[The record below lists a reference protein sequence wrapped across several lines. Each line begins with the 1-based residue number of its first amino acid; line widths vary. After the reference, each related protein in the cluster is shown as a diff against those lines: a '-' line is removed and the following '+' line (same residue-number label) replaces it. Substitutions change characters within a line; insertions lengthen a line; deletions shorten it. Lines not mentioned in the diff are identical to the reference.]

1 MRNGHLVLRTMSA
14 MAGKKIKTLA
24 RTLSHQHSIP
34 EEPFSPTRKDT
45 LLSRQDSLPKMPIS
59 PLEDVA
65 QKYLSAV
72 LPLLSPE
79 QQADTK
85 STVDAYV
92 ASSEGKAQY
101 DMLLQYDAKEDNY
114 MEHFYREMFSSYD
127 GSNHSLNPNFVL
139 TVDPSLDTAP
149 KRAASLTFASLHYH
163 QAVKTG
169 QLPILETRAGP
180 LCMRQMPWLFGTAR
194 IAQAVGSDD
203 LNQNCIDTSKHVA
216 VLCHGQVFKLRVL
229 AEDGAIA
236 TSPELLTQRF
246 AEIAASASASTAT
259 AAVGALTAADR
270 GVWFPE
276 REKLKLAPGNA
287 AALGAVDEALFV
299 VALDSVAGLTPS
311 QMEQNVL
318 YGVEGT
324 FHNRWLDKWTFVV
337 CEDGQA
343 GVNWEHSMLDGHTMM
358 EMVAAVG
365 SGAYRLDGAAVGAA
379 DDTTCTV
386 EALPFTVDAATQA
399 AVAEAVAACSAKA
412 ATVGVST
419 LEFEGFG
426 ASFIKSCKCSPDG
439 FVQVRK

>member
-1 MRNGHLVLRTMSA
+1 M
-14 MAGKKIKTLA
+14 A
-24 RTLSHQHSIP
+24 RTLKRQHSIP
-34 EEPFSPTRKDT
+34 DEPFSPTRKDT
-45 LLSRQDSLPKMPIS
+45 LLSRQDSLPKMPIA
-59 PLEDVA
+59 PLDDVG

-79 QQADTK
+79 QQATTK
-85 STVDAYV
+85 ATVDAYV
-92 ASSEGKAQY
+92 ASAEGKDKY
-101 DMLLQYDAKEDNY
+101 DILLQYDAKEENY
-114 MEHFYREMFSSYD
+114 MEHFYREIYTSYD

-139 TVDPSLDTAP
+139 TVDPSLNTAP
-149 KRAASLTFASLHYH
+149 KRAAAVTFSALHYH
-163 QAVKTG
+163 QAIKTG
-169 QLPILETRAGP
+169 KLPIFETRAGP

-194 IAQAVGSDD
+194 IAQAVGTDD
-203 LNQNCIDTSKHVA
+203 LNQNYIDTSKHVA
-216 VLCHGQVFKLRVL
+216 VLCHGQVFKLSVL

-236 TSPELLTQRF
+236 TSPELLEQRF
-246 AEIAASASASTAT
+246 AEIAASASAAT
-259 AAVGALTAADR
+259 AAAAVGTLTAADR
-270 GVWFPE
+270 GVWYPE

-287 AALGAVDEALFV
+287 AALVAVDEALFV
-299 VALDSVAGLTPS
+299 VALDSVAGLTGD
-311 QMEQNVL
+311 QMEKNVL
-318 YGVEGT
+318 YGINGT
-324 FHNRWLDKWTFVV
+324 FHNRWLDKWTLVV